1 MAPPSTCS
9 SLKSPN
15 HSLMKSSNYNASTFL
30 PASLF
35 FGIMLLASS
44 FSQAQQIFMS
54 VEGVT
59 QGDIS
64 LAASGEVSLGDKAVA
79 AHVNEMVVLSLEH
92 TIVIPRDAQSGQ
104 PSGNRLHQPVK
115 VTCYL
120 DKATPLMQQALVTG
134 ESLAVKVKFY
144 RTNSE
149 EPGASD
155 EHYYTIALEGAIV
168 TMSRMWVPASDPEK
182 RQLVEYQLSYSTIT
196 WTHEVADTEGNDDWR
211 TSGG

>member
-1 MAPPSTCS
+1 
-9 SLKSPN
+9 
-15 HSLMKSSNYNASTFL
+15 MKSSNYNSSTFL

-44 FSQAQQIFMS
+44 FSQAQQIFMK
-54 VEGVT
+54 VEGVS
-59 QGDIS
+59 QGVIS
-64 LAASGEVSLGDKAVA
+64 DGASLEDSIGDKFLEG
-79 AHVNEMVVLSLEH
+79 HDEEMIVLSAEH

-104 PSGNRLHQPVK
+104 PSGARLHQPVK

-120 DKATPLMQQALVTG
+120 DKASPLMQQALVTG
-134 ESLAVKVKFY
+134 ESLEVEISFY

-149 EPGASD
+149 EPTDPD
-155 EHYYTIALEGAIV
+155 EHYYTILLEGATV

-196 WTHEVADTEGNDDWR
+196 WTHEISGTEGNDDWR
-211 TSGG
+211 TPAE